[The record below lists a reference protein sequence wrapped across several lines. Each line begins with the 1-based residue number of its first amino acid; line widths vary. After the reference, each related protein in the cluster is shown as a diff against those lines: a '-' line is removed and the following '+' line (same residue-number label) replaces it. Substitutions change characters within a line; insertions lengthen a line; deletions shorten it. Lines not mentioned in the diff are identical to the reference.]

1 MSQQPNELYSLLIPL
16 QHDRLLVPRICIAE
30 VIAFA
35 DTPEA
40 PSGDRPAWY
49 LGTMDW
55 NGRRLPIV
63 SLDGAEVTPNEGRR
77 SRRRVVVFHG
87 LTDVMRGRYYGVV
100 TQGFP
105 QLVRVNPDVISADL
119 EYLPPADRPILCRIR
134 MIHEFPLVP
143 DFDRLEQ
150 LIAEL
155 SSL

>member
-1 MSQQPNELYSLLIPL
+1 MSQQTNELYSLLIPL

-35 DTPEA
+35 DRPEPPEDETP
-40 PSGDRPAWY
+40 DWF

-55 NGRRLPIV
+55 NGRRLPVV
-63 SLDGAEVTPNEGRR
+63 SLDGAEIVHTQSRR
-77 SRRRVVVFHG
+77 NRRRVVVFHG

-105 QLVRVNPDVISADL
+105 QLIRVNADVISADL
-119 EYLPPADRPILCRIR
+119 EYVPPEDRPILCRVR

-143 DFDRLEQ
+143 DFDKLEQ
-150 LIAEL
+150 MIAEH
-155 SSL
+155 SSA